1 MPISEAIKKAEE
13 YGFDLAEVAPTA
25 QPPVCRILDYGK
37 YKYEQSKKQHSGK
50 SHQKSTQLKE
60 IKLRPH
66 TDKHDLEFKI
76 KHLKRF
82 LDEGNKTKIT
92 LTFRGREME
101 HMEIGRSLLDTVA
114 EEIKEVGNIEQ
125 TPRVE
130 GRNMI
135 MVISPK
141 S

>member
-1 MPISEAIKKAEE
+1 MLIGDAIKKAEE
-13 YGFDLAEVAPTA
+13 YGLDLAEVAPTG

-66 TDKHDLEFKI
+66 TDKHDLDFKI
-76 KHLKRF
+76 KHIKRF

-101 HMEIGRSLLDTVA
+101 HIEIGKSLLATLA
-114 EEIKEVGNIEQ
+114 EEIKESGNIEQ
-125 TPRVE
+125 APRLE
-130 GRNMI
+130 GRNII

>member
-1 MPISEAIKKAEE
+1 MPIFDAIKKAEE
-13 YGFDLAEVAPTA
+13 YGLDLAEVAPTG

-50 SHQKSTQLKE
+50 SHQKSTQIKE

-66 TDKHDLEFKI
+66 TDKHDLDFKV
-76 KHLKRF
+76 KHIKRF
-82 LDEGNKTKIT
+82 LEEGNKIKVT

-101 HMEIGRSLLDTVA
+101 HLEIGKSLLARLSDD
-114 EEIKEVGNIEQ
+114 IKDACNIEQ

>member
-1 MPISEAIKKAEE
+1 MLIGDAIKKAEE
-13 YGFDLAEVAPTA
+13 YGLDLAEVAPTA
-25 QPPVCRILDYGK
+25 QPPVCKILDYGK
-37 YKYEQSKKQHSGK
+37 YKYEQSKKLHTGK
-50 SHQKSTQLKE
+50 SQHKSAQLKE

-66 TDKHDLEFKI
+66 TDQHDLDFKI
-76 KHLKRF
+76 KNIKRF
-82 LDEGNKTKIT
+82 LDEGIKTKIT

-101 HMEIGRSLLDTVA
+101 HLEIGKSLLARVA
-114 EEIKEVGNIEQ
+114 EEIKEAGTIEHA
-125 TPRVE
+125 PRLE